1 MSLKTFARL
10 LKKIVNWKREKKLQS
25 YCLES
30 SHGLNFSLGVWP
42 KLELTLLHISCQRYQ
57 ISNFQLLKVKTQV
70 LLRQCLCNTIK
81 LQAQY
86 FVLILI
92 CNWNT
97 LFWKMCSIYIWSLVK
112 IVLNFECQIYTPNRK
127 RYLLLLLL
135 STIRFGVLTFPPT
148 LFCSKL
154 QGQMK
159 LRKKIPT
166 LIISLQNTQNSFNRH
181 SRTLSHNQRC
191 QESINKT
198 IQASFSSTI
207 KIPLLNPT
215 FCILFSNFK
224 AMRSRNRKSVNRKLH
239 TVVQEA
245 TTI

>member
-1 MSLKTFARL
+1 M
-10 LKKIVNWKREKKLQS
+10 
-25 YCLES
+25 
-30 SHGLNFSLGVWP
+30 
-42 KLELTLLHISCQRYQ
+42 
-57 ISNFQLLKVKTQV
+57 
-70 LLRQCLCNTIK
+70 
-81 LQAQY
+81 
-86 FVLILI
+86 
-92 CNWNT
+92 
-97 LFWKMCSIYIWSLVK
+97 VK
-112 IVLNFECQIYTPNRK
+112 IVLNFGCQIYTPNRK
-127 RYLLLLLL
+127 RSLLLLLL

-154 QGQMK
+154 QGQMI
-159 LRKKIPT
+159 LRKKILN
-166 LIISLQNTQNSFNRH
+166 LIISLQNTENSFNRH

>member
-1 MSLKTFARL
+1 MK
-10 LKKIVNWKREKKLQS
+10 
-25 YCLES
+25 
-30 SHGLNFSLGVWP
+30 H
-42 KLELTLLHISCQRYQ
+42 
-57 ISNFQLLKVKTQV
+57 
-70 LLRQCLCNTIK
+70 
-81 LQAQY
+81 
-86 FVLILI
+86 
-92 CNWNT
+92 
-97 LFWKMCSIYIWSLVK
+97 SIYIWSLVK

-127 RYLLLLLL
+127 RSLLLLLL

-148 LFCSKL
+148 LQYCDAVLFKVAGSDDTEE
-154 QGQMK
+154 
-159 LRKKIPT
+159 KKFPN

-181 SRTLSHNQRC
+181 SRTISHNQRC